1 MRASGRD
8 GGALTA
14 QTAGGRR
21 SSQLWRLRRHVRS
34 VSSGSYTDADEYAL
48 PAVPSESLQDVLRRQ
63 RPSTAYAMPSI
74 FYASCEGRNDGLK
87 SLTCAGRA
95 VMHRRKIIA
104 HARQARLLHPHGVAV
119 GGDAAELDPSKDA
132 RLVHARR
139 GYEEDAYVARAVMGT
154 REGGASRRDAAR
166 FDELVRPRLAGES
179 AVPCVAAPAGR
190 VTSKALPG
198 ERRVEMWTRRRDAME
213 VCDSADKSWRW
224 CWCVDSDGATAWA
237 PRVEVARR
245 RLYG

>member
-1 MRASGRD
+1 M
-8 GGALTA
+8 
-14 QTAGGRR
+14 
-21 SSQLWRLRRHVRS
+21 
-34 VSSGSYTDADEYAL
+34 
-48 PAVPSESLQDVLRRQ
+48 
-63 RPSTAYAMPSI
+63 
-74 FYASCEGRNDGLK
+74 
-87 SLTCAGRA
+87 TCAGRA

-104 HARQARLLHPHGVAV
+104 HARKARLLHPHGVAV

-139 GYEEDAYVARAVMGT
+139 GYSFDDAYVARAVMGT
-154 REGGASRRDAAR
+154 REGGVSRRDSAR

-224 CWCVDSDGATAWA
+224 CWCVDSDVSTAWA
-237 PRVEVARR
+237 PRVEAARR